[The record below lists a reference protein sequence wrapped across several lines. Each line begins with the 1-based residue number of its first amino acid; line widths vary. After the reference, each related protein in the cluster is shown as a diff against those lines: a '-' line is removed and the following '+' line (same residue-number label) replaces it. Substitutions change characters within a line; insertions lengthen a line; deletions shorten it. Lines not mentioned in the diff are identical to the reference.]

1 MPRVT
6 AVLTQPGLV
15 RLTATVGE
23 LLSCKLDSAQLTF
36 LMAHIKNLFCSEN
49 FSSPVS
55 PAGRPECRTRVCV
68 EAHSDRVLTS
78 DERVLENL
86 LLSEHSVKIRDYCH
100 HTQTT
105 IKPHMRK
112 IVTDWMLEVCEDQH
126 CQSEVF
132 FLAVN
137 YLDRFL
143 SLVNIKKT
151 QFQLVASVC
160 ILLASKFSQ
169 VVPISSEQLVIYTD
183 NSVSVEQL
191 RHWEIEVLNVLQ
203 WELSASTAHS
213 FLQHFCSNSSLK
225 CSTTITRQAAGVA
238 ALACTEYK
246 FILTKQSVIAAA
258 ALAASLEK
266 MEKMKTDELVLSL
279 ATIVKCSVTEINF
292 TLKHLRGVMD
302 HFADSD
308 SESGYSSDGS
318 QDGLKQE
325 PCGHHP
331 ALSSSSPTYS
341 HLVSAS

>member
-1 MPRVT
+1 M
-6 AVLTQPGLV
+6 
-15 RLTATVGE
+15 
-23 LLSCKLDSAQLTF
+23 D
-36 LMAHIKNLFCSEN
+36 NLFCQEVISHVIDIAPVRSAMDIEPMVDQVLLADKRVMEN
-49 FSSPVS
+49 MLAEETSH
-55 PAGRPECRTRVCV
+55 RVV
-68 EAHSDRVLTS
+68 
-78 DERVLENL
+78 
-86 LLSEHSVKIRDYCH
+86 DYCDNL
-100 HTQTT
+100 QTEVA
-105 IKPHMRK
+105 PHMRK
-112 IVTDWMLEVCEDQH
+112 IVTDWMLEVCEDQQ

-169 VVPISSEQLVIYTD
+169 VVPIHSEQLVVYTD
-183 NSVSVEQL
+183 NSVSVDQL
-191 RHWEIEVLNVLQ
+191 RQWEMEVLNVLQ

-213 FLQHFCSNSSLK
+213 FLQHFCNTSSLK
-225 CSTTITRQAAGVA
+225 CSSSIISQAAGIA
-238 ALACTEYK
+238 ALASTEYK

-258 ALAASLEK
+258 ALAVSLER
-266 MEKMKTDELVLSL
+266 MEKMKTEELVLSL
-279 ATIVKCSVTEINF
+279 ATLVKCSVTEINF
-292 TLKHLRGVMD
+292 ILKHLRGVMD

-325 PCGHHP
+325 PCGHP
-331 ALSSSSPTYS
+331 ALSSSQTYS

>member
-1 MPRVT
+1 M
-6 AVLTQPGLV
+6 
-15 RLTATVGE
+15 E
-23 LLSCKLDSAQLTF
+23 S
-36 LMAHIKNLFCSEN
+36 LFCQEVISHVIDIQ
-49 FSSPVS
+49 PVRGS
-55 PAGRPECRTRVCV
+55 VDIEPMVDPVLLTDKRVMDNMLAGE
-68 EAHSDRVLTS
+68 TS
-78 DERVLENL
+78 HTV
-86 LLSEHSVKIRDYCH
+86 RDYCDN
-100 HTQTT
+100 TQTEVA
-105 IKPHMRK
+105 PHMRK

-258 ALAASLEK
+258 ALAVSVEKLEK
-266 MEKMKTDELVLSL
+266 VKTDEIVRSL
-279 ATIVKCSVTEINF
+279 ASTVKCSASEITF
-292 TLKHLRGVMD
+292 IIKHLRDVMEQ
-302 HFADSD
+302 FADSD
-308 SESGYSSDGS
+308 TESGYSSDGS
-318 QDGLKQE
+318 QDDIKQE
-325 PCGHHP
+325 PCGHHSTFP
-331 ALSSSSPTYS
+331 SSQTFTVSQ
-341 HLVSAS
+341 LVTAS

>member
-1 MPRVT
+1 MGSR
-6 AVLTQPGLV
+6 
-15 RLTATVGE
+15 
-23 LLSCKLDSAQLTF
+23 KLDTAQLTF
-36 LMAHIKNLFCSEN
+36 LMAHHVKNLFCSEN
-49 FSSPVS
+49 FSPDLCQDN
-55 PAGRPECRTRVCV
+55 RCV
-68 EAHSDRVLTS
+68 EAHNDRVLVN
-78 DERVLENL
+78 DIRVLDNL
-86 LLSEHSVKIRDYCH
+86 LISEDNVQIIDYCRT
-100 HTQTT
+100 TQTN

-112 IVTDWMLEVCEDQH
+112 IVTDWMLEVCEDQQ

-132 FLAVN
+132 FLAAN

-143 SLVNIKKT
+143 SRVNIKKT

-169 VVPISSEQLVIYTD
+169 VVPIHSEQLVIYTD
-183 NSVSVEQL
+183 NSVPVEQL
-191 RHWEIEVLNVLQ
+191 RQWEMEVLNVLQ

-213 FLQHFCSNSSLK
+213 FLQHFCNKSTLKYSS
-225 CSTTITRQAAGVA
+225 SIVSQAAGIA
-238 ALACTEYK
+238 ALASTEYK

-266 MEKMKTDELVLSL
+266 QEKMKTEELVHSL

-292 TLKHLRGVMD
+292 ILKHLRGVMD

>member
-1 MPRVT
+1 M
-6 AVLTQPGLV
+6 
-15 RLTATVGE
+15 E
-23 LLSCKLDSAQLTF
+23 S
-36 LMAHIKNLFCSEN
+36 LFCQEVISHVIDIQ
-49 FSSPVS
+49 PVRGS
-55 PAGRPECRTRVCV
+55 VDIEPMVDPVLLTDKRVMDNMLAGE
-68 EAHSDRVLTS
+68 TS
-78 DERVLENL
+78 HTV
-86 LLSEHSVKIRDYCH
+86 RDYCDN
-100 HTQTT
+100 TQTEVA
-105 IKPHMRK
+105 PHMRK

-258 ALAASLEK
+258 ALAVSVEKLEK
-266 MEKMKTDELVLSL
+266 VKTDEIVRSL
-279 ATIVKCSVTEINF
+279 ASTVKCSASEITF
-292 TLKHLRGVMD
+292 IIKHLRDVMEQ
-302 HFADSD
+302 FSDSD
-308 SESGYSSDGS
+308 TESGYSSDGS
-318 QDGLKQE
+318 QDDIKQE
-325 PCGHHP
+325 PCGHHSTFP
-331 ALSSSSPTYS
+331 SSQTFTVSQ
-341 HLVSAS
+341 LVTAS